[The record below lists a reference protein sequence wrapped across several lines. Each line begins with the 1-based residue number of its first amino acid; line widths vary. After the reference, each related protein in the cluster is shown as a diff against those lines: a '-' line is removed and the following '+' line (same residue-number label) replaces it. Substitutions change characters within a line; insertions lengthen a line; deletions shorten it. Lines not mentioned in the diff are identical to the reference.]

1 MLRVYLASGELLEVD
16 TQEVAK
22 TSETWPP
29 SVLSLK
35 RHLQQ
40 LCGQPRFKLRLLC
53 SGTILEDSEVLASSL
68 DLQLVVLPFCLSREA
83 QCRELMQAIFVNST
97 EEVEAI
103 LQRPQDPN
111 LKPDSQDAQDAAL
124 HLALQLRRSD
134 IVQLLLEAWADVDK
148 PDGRGSSPV
157 FKAVDIHHL
166 EALRALL
173 AARADADKAN
183 SMGQTPLLQA
193 AANGLTEAA
202 SLLVQAGADKELNVN
217 GRTPLHTAVQGG
229 HSGVVRVLLEARSD
243 LNSVDRHGCTP
254 LRMAAEVGD
263 LVAMRLLLDAKAD
276 VDKGDFNSLSPLLV
290 VLGNLEGQ
298 GGRLEGHG
306 RLRLV
311 RVLMEA
317 SADVNKADA
326 TGRTPVLVACLR
338 GCVEIT
344 KLLVEAGATLH
355 KAWVKEPSGD
365 TVGSAHPEIVHLLSE
380 AAANGSVETARLL
393 VEAGA
398 DKDELNSYGKTP
410 LYMAALCGHPD
421 VTKLLLEAQADPNK
435 VADDG
440 STPLRMA
447 AELGDLETTQR
458 LLEAGA
464 DTDRADNA
472 GLTPLLAACI
482 HGKVEV
488 ARALVAAGADAK
500 AIEAN
505 SDNEVQHLESVGNL
519 EGVRMLMEAEAGEAR
534 ASKRRK

>member
-1 MLRVYLASGELLEVD
+1 M
-16 TQEVAK
+16 
-22 TSETWPP
+22 
-29 SVLSLK
+29 
-35 RHLQQ
+35 
-40 LCGQPRFKLRLLC
+40 
-53 SGTILEDSEVLASSL
+53 LASSL

-317 SADVNKADA
+317 SADVNKARKPSFPDTSICAYMYMYTYIYILNIYTCKRRYVYCRSSRLA
-326 TGRTPVLVACLR
+326 TSLV
-338 GCVEIT
+338 
-344 KLLVEAGATLH
+344 
-355 KAWVKEPSGD
+355 
-365 TVGSAHPEIVHLLSE
+365 
-380 AAANGSVETARLL
+380 
-393 VEAGA
+393 
-398 DKDELNSYGKTP
+398 
-410 LYMAALCGHPD
+410 
-421 VTKLLLEAQADPNK
+421 
-435 VADDG
+435 
-440 STPLRMA
+440 
-447 AELGDLETTQR
+447 
-458 LLEAGA
+458 
-464 DTDRADNA
+464 
-472 GLTPLLAACI
+472 CI
-482 HGKVEV
+482 FE
-488 ARALVAAGADAK
+488 
-500 AIEAN
+500 
-505 SDNEVQHLESVGNL
+505 SDNQGHGPSRTL
-519 EGVRMLMEAEAGEAR
+519 R
-534 ASKRRK
+534 AWHFAKKH